1 MSYRLRLCALLM
13 AMTLP
18 GMRSLAQLS
27 GTITVPSSSYPDLAS
42 VVSALNT
49 QGTAGNVTVNIL
61 PGNPQTAPAG
71 GYQLGST
78 LLNAT
83 VSPTKPL
90 IINGKGNTVTA
101 FTGTGTTD
109 GIFKI
114 LGTDNL
120 TIDSLNL
127 SESASN
133 TTATTAMEW
142 GYALLKLNSIAPYD
156 GCQHVTISH
165 STISLGTIATEV
177 TGIYGNTHVSSST
190 TALAAA
196 SAVTGDA
203 NSYNNFYGN
212 TISNCHRGISMT
224 GFNAAG
230 VYDYNN
236 VYGTTAGNTVTFTGT
251 STNGYGIAVKYDSLV
266 NISNNTIGTA
276 ATNAD
281 NAYAIYLSTGKGN
294 ATVTGNIITNMQS
307 AGTTQTL
314 AGIYNAGHA
323 DNTVGATLQVSNN
336 TLSNW
341 SYATMTTGNMYG
353 IYHAASLAMDTINF
367 VKNTVSNLSGG
378 SGVSASL
385 GGFPPVT
392 AAYDMIYV
400 TSGAT
405 PNINIKYNSVT
416 GIALSNTNVQTFC
429 IYANGSG
436 LGNTYIQNNYVNNIT
451 TGGSMYGVYGSA
463 ATTRMVYITGNR
475 IQNMTSN
482 ATSQSAGQIYGI
494 NGQSGGANSI
504 IANDTISN
512 TSSIATCYGIGA
524 AFVVSLVHDNIIS
537 NMTNTGIT
545 NLYGVNISG
554 GTGQV
559 YNNRIYGLN
568 MTGTSGGAYGISM
581 SSNTDTGLAYNN
593 NISGFTV
600 SAGFSTSGTG
610 VAPALYGIDASGGG
624 KYRIYHNTVDIATTT
639 TTGANFSAAGVY
651 YSSSSIY
658 FDLRNNILNINCP
671 PVGAGYTTAL
681 RRNNGT
687 TGTVP
692 ANLYAGS
699 GGNIYYV
706 PNTSPKCLYYGEG
719 ITAAGMANLF
729 GPAND
734 PNFNTSCG
742 AYKTFMGKDL
752 TSYTENNLVA
762 GSVPGTFVPAGSS
775 YAKSGGIPTNFPPTA
790 TDYAGTT
797 RPVNT
802 PDAGALQFTGTAVD
816 IAPPVITY
824 TALPAVVYCTTPPV
838 LSANITDVT
847 GVNVAAGTAP
857 RLYYKKASENNA
869 FGSYPLDNSTSF
881 NGWKYVEATGT
892 APNFSFTINY
902 NKLASAPAVNDSISY
917 FVVAQDVTAAI
928 QVGVSHV
935 GFAPGYCPSSVNLTP
950 AAGPLSATPVASGY
964 RIVAPVAYT
973 ATASQTLFCT
983 GGTTNLS
990 ITPVPTGLTV
1000 QWQEDNGGGYN
1011 NIFGATTANY
1021 TATVNATAN
1030 YQAVL
1035 SCSGTPV
1042 ATSTAITA
1050 SVTNPTVASTAPA
1063 SRCGFGTVTLG
1074 ATGSTGTTINW
1085 YNAAIGGTLL
1095 ATGNSY
1101 TTPTIGASTTYY
1113 VAASSNIAETTPAP
1127 PANNSGFGFYTAT
1140 VGWGLVFAVN
1150 NPATINSVKMYP
1162 YATTSGP
1169 ATLQIV
1175 ITDMS
1180 NNVVATGPVY
1190 NFTAPTTAVAQTVP
1204 VGISLTP
1211 GNYKMAMTATGITKL
1226 YNEYNAVFP
1235 YTTASNSVSITAGAT
1250 GGTTTTS
1257 EYYWFYNWSVT
1268 PGCISARTPVVATVT
1283 PAPAIALHASSAPD
1297 LCAGSNDTLTV
1308 TSANSGYTYSW
1319 APVSATG
1326 STLITSPATDTVYHV
1341 TATDNTSG
1349 CVAIDSVAIHIAPVP
1364 QAIINS
1370 TGSSVCQ
1377 GDSLTLNALF
1387 GVGYTYQWMFNSN
1400 TIAGQTA
1407 QTYAVHNAG
1416 AYTVKVTQGVCSAVS
1431 TPVNVTVSPLPTPT
1445 VTDNGTQLQTGT
1457 FTTYQWNLNGNAIS
1471 GATGQNYTPTQAGS
1485 YTVTVTN
1492 SNGCEAESAPYN
1504 YNVGIPGI
1512 SGPTA
1517 VSVYPNP
1524 AEDRVHITAAFKVNV
1539 TVTDLQGKAL
1549 IQQNNA
1555 VDIDLKNLPGG
1566 VYLMQIRNGDNIM
1579 VKIEKLIK
1587 R

>member
-1 MSYRLRLCALLM
+1 
-13 AMTLP
+13 MTLP

-49 QGTAGNVTVNIL
+49 QGTAGNVTVNIT

-78 LLNAT
+78 LLNASVT
-83 VSPTKPL
+83 ASKPL
-90 IINGKGNTVTA
+90 VINGKGNTITA
-101 FTGTGTTD
+101 FAGTGTTD
-109 GIFKI
+109 GVFKI

-127 SESASN
+127 SESVSN
-133 TTATTAMEW
+133 TTATTQMEW
-142 GYALLKLNSIAPYD
+142 GYALLKLNSTAPYD

-165 STISLGTIATEV
+165 CTISLGTAANEV
-177 TGIYGNTHVSSST
+177 TGIYGNTHTASST

-196 SAVTGDA
+196 SAVAADA
-203 NSYNNFYGN
+203 NSYNSFFGN
-212 TISNCHRGISMT
+212 TISNCHRGINMT

-236 VYGTTAGNTVTFTGT
+236 AYGTAAGNTISFTGT
-251 STNGYGIAVKYDSLV
+251 ATNGFGIAVKYDSLV
-266 NISNNTIGTA
+266 SIANNTIGTA

-281 NAYAIYLSTGKGN
+281 NAYAIYLGTGKGN
-294 ATVTGNIITNMQS
+294 ASVTGNTITGMQS
-307 AGTTQTL
+307 TGTTQTL

-323 DNTVGATLQVSNN
+323 DNTVGATYLVSNN
-336 TLSNW
+336 TLNSW
-341 SYATMTTGNMYG
+341 TYTTMTTGNMYG
-353 IYHAASLAMDTINF
+353 IFHAASLAMDTVSILNN
-367 VKNTVSNLSGG
+367 VVSNISGG

-392 AAYDMIYV
+392 AAYDMIYC

-405 PNINIKYNSVT
+405 ANINIRNNRVT

-436 LGNTYIQNNYVNNIT
+436 LGNTFIQNNYVNNIT
-451 TGGSMYGVYGSA
+451 TGGSILGIYGSA

-475 IQNMTSN
+475 IQNLTSN
-482 ATSQSAGQIYGI
+482 ATSQSAGQIYGVY
-494 NGQSGGANSI
+494 GPSGGTNSVV
-504 IANDTISN
+504 ANDTITN
-512 TSSIATCYGIGA
+512 ISSISTCYGINTA
-524 AFVVSLVHDNIIS
+524 YVVSLVHDNLI
-537 NMTNTGIT
+537 NTMTNTGIT
-545 NLYGVNISG
+545 NLYGVTITG

-559 YNNRIYGLN
+559 YNNRIYNLN
-568 MTGTSGGAYGISM
+568 LAGTSGGAYGISM
-581 SSNTDTGLAYNN
+581 TSNADTGMAYNN

-600 SAGFSTSGTG
+600 SPAFSTSGTG

-624 KYRIYHNTVDIATTT
+624 KYRIYHNTVNIAAST
-639 TTGANFSAAGVY
+639 TTGTNFGATGVY
-651 YSSSSIY
+651 YSSSATY

-681 RRNNGT
+681 RRNSGT
-687 TGTVP
+687 QGTVP
-692 ANLYAGS
+692 ANFYAGS

-706 PNTSPKCLYYGEG
+706 PNSSLKCLYYGEG

-734 PNFNTSCG
+734 PNFNSSCG

-752 TSYTENNLVA
+752 TSYTENNLTS
-762 GSVPGTFVPAGSS
+762 GSVIGTFVPAGGSF
-775 YAKSGGIPTNFPPTA
+775 AKNGGIPTNLSQTA
-790 TDYAGTT
+790 TDYAGVA
-797 RPVNT
+797 RPANT

-824 TALPAVVYCTTPPV
+824 VALPAVVYCTTAPV
-838 LSANITDVT
+838 LNANITDAT
-847 GVNVAAGTAP
+847 GVNTTAGTAP

-869 FGSYPLDNSTSF
+869 FGNYPADNTSTF

-892 APNFSFTINY
+892 APNFSFTIDY
-902 NKLASAPAVNDSISY
+902 SKLASAPAINDSISY
-917 FVVAQDVTAAI
+917 FVMAQDITSAV

-935 GFAPGYCPSSVNLTP
+935 GFAPGYCASSVNLTP
-950 AAGPLSATPVASGY
+950 AAGPLSAAPVASGY
-964 RIVAPVAYT
+964 KIVAPVTYT

-983 GGTTNLS
+983 GGITNLNL
-990 ITPVPTGLTV
+990 TPAPTGLTI
-1000 QWQEDNGGGYN
+1000 QWQENNGTGFT
-1011 NIFGATTANY
+1011 NIFGATAVNY
-1021 TATVNATAN
+1021 TATVNSTAS
-1030 YQAVL
+1030 YQAIL

-1042 ATSTAITA
+1042 ATSTPVAV
-1050 SVTNPTVASTAPA
+1050 SVTNPTVISTAPA
-1063 SRCGFGTVTLG
+1063 SRCGIGSVTLG
-1074 ATGSTGTTINW
+1074 ATGSAGTTINW
-1085 YNAAIGGTLL
+1085 YNAATGGTLL
-1095 ATGNSY
+1095 ASGSTY
-1101 TTPTIGASTTYY
+1101 TTPTIGATTTYY
-1113 VAASSNIAETTPAP
+1113 VAASSNVAETTPAP

-1140 VGWGLVFAVN
+1140 VGWGLVFTVN

-1162 YATTSGP
+1162 YSTTSGP

-1190 NFTAPTTAVAQTVP
+1190 NFTAPTTAVVQTVP
-1204 VGISLTP
+1204 VGIALAP

-1283 PAPAIALHASSAPD
+1283 PAPAIQLHASAAPD

-1319 APVSATG
+1319 APVAATG
-1326 STLITSPATDTVYHV
+1326 STLIAAPATDTMYHI
-1341 TATDNTSG
+1341 TATDNVSG
-1349 CVAIDSVAIHIAPVP
+1349 CVAVDSVAIHIAPVP
-1364 QAIINS
+1364 QAIINT
-1370 TGSSVCQ
+1370 TGTSICQ
-1377 GDSLTLNALF
+1377 GDSLMLNALF
-1387 GVGYTYQWMFNSN
+1387 GVGYTYQWMFNNN
-1400 TIAGQTA
+1400 TLAGQTG
-1407 QTYAVHNAG
+1407 QTYAAHNAG
-1416 AYTVKVTQGVCSAVS
+1416 AYTVKVTQGVCSA
-1431 TPVNVTVSPLPTPT
+1431 TAAPVNLVVNPLPTPT
-1445 VTDNGTQLQTGT
+1445 ITDNGTQFETGT
-1457 FTTYQWNLNGNAIS
+1457 FASYQWNLNGAAIS
-1471 GATGQNYTPTQAGS
+1471 GATNQSYIPTQGGS

-1492 SNGCEAESAPYN
+1492 SNGCTATSVPYN
-1504 YNVGIPGI
+1504 YNVGVPNV
-1512 SGPTA
+1512 PAQTA
-1517 VSVYPNP
+1517 VAVYPNP
-1524 AEDRVHITAAFKVNV
+1524 ANDQVHISASFEVNV
-1539 TVTDLQGKAL
+1539 TITDLQGKTL
-1549 IQQNNA
+1549 IQQNKATN
-1555 VDIDLKNLPGG
+1555 IDLKNLPAG
-1566 VYLMQIRNGDNIM
+1566 VYLMQIRNAENIM
-1579 VKIEKLIK
+1579 IKIEKLIK
-1587 R
+1587 K